1 MSDLKKLQRDVKFS
15 QSDFQKRFQANDE
28 LRKSKTKAEKRNIL
42 PLDEYRQKFI
52 EKDKRFNK
60 IFEEDAEIKR
70 KYAEYNKD
78 EATDESIDT
87 ETLPRKIYNNP
98 TEMTEDLGVDM
109 KNLVFDVL
117 KMLANRE
124 NPLPFIMSD
133 EKKQFSF
140 AILLCIIGGLML
152 FFSNLMRE

>member
-140 AILLCIIGGLML
+140 AILL
-152 FFSNLMRE
+152 